1 MDRRRRRIR
10 IRIRTTPGGPAT
22 VGKKRARSRAGCR
35 RWRGTF
41 PCAPTCRWSRADCRR
56 VRTVRIG
63 RCCSDLTPL
72 GTRVSFLSRNISDL
86 GFFSFSYFICPDT
99 PFLAFSPYKRPPPT
113 DILLQLKRTVEVVSV
128 LNDAT
133 DSGGGGRGRIK
144 TLLDGAL
151 HAGKAARNERVVP
164 EIRRLR
170 EFGSDG
176 TPPSALA
183 RVVAEVRDWTRI
195 LT

>member
-1 MDRRRRRIR
+1 M
-10 IRIRTTPGGPAT
+10 
-22 VGKKRARSRAGCR
+22 
-35 RWRGTF
+35 
-41 PCAPTCRWSRADCRR
+41 
-56 VRTVRIG
+56 
-63 RCCSDLTPL
+63 
-72 GTRVSFLSRNISDL
+72 SFISRNISDL
-86 GFFSFSYFICPDT
+86 AFFSFSYFIENWIP
-99 PFLAFSPYKRPPPT
+99 PSLRFLRTNDCRQP

-151 HAGKAARNERVVP
+151 NAGKAARNERVVP

-170 EFGSDG
+170 DFGSDG

-183 RVVAEVRDWTRI
+183 RVVAEVRDWMRI